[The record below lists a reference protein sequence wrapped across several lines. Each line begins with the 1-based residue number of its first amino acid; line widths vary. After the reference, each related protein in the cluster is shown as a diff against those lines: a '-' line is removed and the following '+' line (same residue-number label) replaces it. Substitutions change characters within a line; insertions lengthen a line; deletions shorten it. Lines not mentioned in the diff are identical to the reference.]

1 MIRKFLFCVMMLV
14 ASIATVSAQEVIDNA
29 KVLELL
35 KSGWKW
41 EQIARQVELD
51 NHGQHLSMDSN
62 FINELMK
69 LGANDTL
76 IMTLQQFAIENKE
89 GASSA
94 ENTNIVDEVGVC
106 YVDKDNG
113 GRLEKIDINTFKVEE
128 KKTLGIGTLGGI
140 AGALGTFVG
149 YNKGGLDGLKTI
161 IKAHQIMNMAGTL
174 GDTKF
179 KSERLYLEQQKANT
193 VISGTYASN
202 PTFRFYFPEIT
213 NYNTDNSWFYKT
225 IGTIKNPND
234 FICVKLTP
242 NVKKNKRSFPSKLKL
257 SILSEQNDVS
267 LNSNSNDLVHFS
279 AKPIGEN
286 TYEITFPNG
295 LEPGEYCFYYKNYK
309 NELLQNHLIA
319 FDFRIE

>member
-225 IGTIKNPND
+225 IGTIK
-234 FICVKLTP
+234 
-242 NVKKNKRSFPSKLKL
+242 SK
-257 SILSEQNDVS
+257 
-267 LNSNSNDLVHFS
+267 
-279 AKPIGEN
+279 
-286 TYEITFPNG
+286 
-295 LEPGEYCFYYKNYK
+295 
-309 NELLQNHLIA
+309 
-319 FDFRIE
+319 